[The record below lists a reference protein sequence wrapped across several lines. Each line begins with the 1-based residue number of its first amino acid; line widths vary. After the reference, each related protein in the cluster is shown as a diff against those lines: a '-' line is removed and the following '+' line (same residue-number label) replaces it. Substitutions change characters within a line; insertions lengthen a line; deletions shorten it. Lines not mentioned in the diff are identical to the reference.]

1 MFSLLFFIGL
11 SLLASSAPAFAQT
24 PRAERPTYAIG
35 DKWIRPGGVF
45 ELIRIENDI
54 YIFSNEGRWEHHL
67 TKDLGLVKSVGPQ
80 GLLEFHPSLPLE
92 WPLEVGKKGS
102 RQIEWQTLQSGFNRI
117 YVNWEVESYEDVQV
131 PGGSFKAFKIHYS
144 FQVGPPGA
152 SGARQWRELFFWY
165 SPEVKQIIKS
175 ASPNF
180 KGMNWNVVAIDR
192 PEMAPLDLA
201 LREPK
206 DQARFDRESIVL
218 AGKATSGK
226 GIARVTVAL
235 NGREVA
241 SRGERA
247 GARNEL
253 LFDVPIKLNEG
264 RNVLIVT
271 ALDTKGE
278 ARQEARTLFYE
289 SRGPSASEQAL
300 SKQLEEER
308 KKAAEIAFKA
318 EREKKRLEELAQK
331 RLDEEKKKA
340 DQLARLDQE
349 KRRKAEELARKQ
361 EEERKKAAEIAL
373 KAEQERKRP
382 DEERRR
388 TAELARLEQEKRKKA
403 EQLAS
408 LPPMQ
413 VTISSPANQARVENE
428 SIGLAGLVSGG
439 KGVSRVVVT
448 LNGSEL
454 SRLEERSPLR
464 SMPVNLPV
472 KLRDGQNTLVV
483 TATDADGL
491 IQQEVRTVHYEKRA
505 PLTVAF
511 RYPEDR
517 SRVNEETSVVAA
529 LVTSSKGVAKVSVI
543 LNGAEV
549 HQQSERSPQSSV
561 AVTAPVTLKEG
572 ANAIVVNAIEA
583 DGNARQEIRTVFYD
597 RPKETVVAP
606 KKPLPEPPRDR
617 WAVVIGVGR
626 YESPE
631 VPRLRYTV
639 PDAEAIYDALI
650 KSAGFKKDHVLLLTD
665 RTEKRPTL
673 RNVKWALGTFLA
685 RSAKKD
691 DTVII
696 FFAGHGAPEV
706 DQRGVERDG
715 FSKYLVPSDAE
726 PDDLYST
733 ALPMDELQTIFARL
747 EAERVVVFLD
757 ACYSGAAGG
766 RTFASKKTRSAHVDD
781 LFLERATSSKGRAII
796 TASRPS
802 EVSIE
807 LPDLG
812 HGIFTYYVLQA
823 LKGAA
828 DLNRDGIVSLQ
839 ELYEYVERQVS
850 QKARAVG
857 GNQHPVMKGELE
869 GVLPLVRVKAK

>member
-11 SLLASSAPAFAQT
+11 SLLLAPSAPALAQT
-24 PRAERPTYAIG
+24 PRAERPTYSIG
-35 DKWIRPGGVF
+35 DKSIRPVGVF

-54 YIFSNEGRWEHHL
+54 YIFSGEGGREYRL
-67 TKDLGLVKSVGPQ
+67 TKDLGLVKSEGPL
-80 GLLEFHPSLPLE
+80 GLLEFRPSLPLE
-92 WPLEVGKKGS
+92 WPLEVGKKGE
-102 RQIEWQTLQSGFNRI
+102 RRIEWETLQPGGPRPI
-117 YVNWEVESYEDVQV
+117 YVNWEVESYEEVEV
-131 PGGSFKAFKIHYS
+131 PAGNFKAFKVHYS
-144 FQVGPPGA
+144 WQVGPPGA
-152 SGARQWRELFFWY
+152 LEWRELFVWY
-165 SPEVKQIIKS
+165 SPEVRQVVKS

-180 KGMNWNVVAIDR
+180 KGMNWAVVAIDR
-192 PEMAPLDLA
+192 PELAPFQLA

-226 GIARVTVAL
+226 GIARVTVAV
-235 NGREVA
+235 NGAEVA
-241 SRGERA
+241 SRGERS

-253 LFDVPIKLNEG
+253 LFDVPIKLKEG
-264 RNVLIVT
+264 RNVLLVT
-271 ALDTKGE
+271 ALDTTGE
-278 ARQEARTLFYE
+278 TRQEARTLFYE

-300 SKQLEEER
+300 RKQLEEGR
-308 KKAAEIAFKA
+308 KKAAEIALKA
-318 EREKKRLEELAQK
+318 EQERKRLEELAQK
-331 RLDEEKKKA
+331 RLEEERKKA
-340 DQLARLDQE
+340 EEIVRLEQE
-349 KRRKAEELARKQ
+349 KRGKAAELTRKQ

-373 KAEQERKRP
+373 KAEQARKRL
-382 DEERRR
+382 EEEKRK
-388 TAELARLEQEKRKKA
+388 AEELARLEREKRRKA

-413 VTISSPANQARVENE
+413 VTISSPADQARVENE
-428 SIGLAGLVSGG
+428 SIALAGLVSGG
-439 KGVSRVVVT
+439 RGVSRVVVT
-448 LNGSEL
+448 LNGTEL
-454 SRLEERSPLR
+454 SRLEERTPSR

-472 KLRDGQNTLVV
+472 KLRDGQNTLVL
-483 TATDADGL
+483 TATDADGA

-517 SRVNEETSVVAA
+517 SRVNEEASVVAA

-549 HQQSERSPQSSV
+549 HQQSERSPQRSV
-561 AVTAPVTLKEG
+561 AVTLPVTLREG
-572 ANAIVVNAIEA
+572 ANAIVVNAVET

-597 RPKETVVAP
+597 RPKETVAEP
-606 KKPLPEPPRDR
+606 KKPLPAPARDR
-617 WAVVIGVGR
+617 WAVIIGVGR
-626 YESPE
+626 YESLE

-639 PDAEAIYDALI
+639 PDAEAIYETLVQ
-650 KSAGFKKDHVLLLTD
+650 SAGFKKDHVLMLTD
-665 RTEKRPTL
+665 RTERKPTL
-673 RNVKWALGTFLA
+673 RNIKWALGTFLA

-691 DTVII
+691 DTVVI

-781 LFLERATSSKGRAII
+781 LFLERATRSKGRAII

-812 HGIFTYYVLQA
+812 HGIFTYYLLQG

-828 DLNRDGIVSLQ
+828 DMNRDGIVSLQ
-839 ELYEYVERQVS
+839 ELYEYVEQQVS
-850 QKARAVG
+850 QKSRAVG

-869 GVLPLVRVKAK
+869 GSLPLVRVKGK